1 MPDINFSVV
10 GYSQSATRMAVK
22 ARDFT
27 MIVDEPPV
35 LGGQDKGPNPVEYLL
50 SAIVGCLNV
59 TGYIVA
65 GEMGLTINSLE
76 ITANGDIN
84 PDLLFGKVTNDRAG
98 YKGISI
104 DFCIDAQAD
113 QETLDSWLSQVKA
126 RCPVSDNLANLTPVS
141 IALNVLEPQA
151 I

>member
-104 DFCIDAQAD
+104 DFCI
-113 QETLDSWLSQVKA
+113 
-126 RCPVSDNLANLTPVS
+126 
-141 IALNVLEPQA
+141 
-151 I
+151 

>member
-1 MPDINFSVV
+1 
-10 GYSQSATRMAVK
+10 MAVK

-27 MIVDEPPV
+27 MIVDEPPT

-65 GEMGLTINSLE
+65 KEIGFTINSLE
-76 ITANGDIN
+76 IKASGNLN
-84 PDLLFGKVTNDRAG
+84 PALLFGAVTNDRAG
-98 YKGISI
+98 YKGINI
-104 DFCIDAQAD
+104 DFCVDAQAD

-126 RCPVSDNLANLTPVS
+126 RCPVSDNLANATQ
-141 IALNVLEPQA
+141 ITIGLNVVEP
-151 I
+151 IE

>member
-10 GYSQSATRMAVK
+10 GYSQSPTRMSVK
-22 ARDFT
+22 ARNFT
-27 MIVDEPPV
+27 MIVDEPPA
-35 LGGQDKGPNPVEYLL
+35 LGGQDEGPNPVEYVL

-65 GEMGLTINSLE
+65 KEMGLTINSLE
-76 ITANGDIN
+76 IKANGDIN
-84 PDLLFGKVTNDRAG
+84 PDLLFGTTTNDRAG
-98 YKGISI
+98 YKGINI

-126 RCPVSDNLANLTPVS
+126 RCPVSDNLANATP
-141 IALNVLEPQA
+141 IKIGLNIVELA
-151 I
+151 

>member
-27 MIVDEPPV
+27 MIVDEPPT

-65 GEMGLTINSLE
+65 KEMDFTINSLE
-76 ITANGDIN
+76 IKASGNLN
-84 PDLLFGKVTNDRAG
+84 PALLFGAVTNDRAG
-98 YKGISI
+98 YKGINI
-104 DFCIDAQAD
+104 DFCVDAQAD

-126 RCPVSDNLANLTPVS
+126 RCPVSDNLANATP
-141 IALNVLEPQA
+141 ITIGLNVVET
-151 I
+151 IE

>member
-1 MPDINFSVV
+1 LPDINFSVV
-10 GYSQSATRMAVK
+10 GSSQSATRMAVK

-27 MIVDEPPV
+27 MIVDEPPT

-65 GEMGLTINSLE
+65 KEIGFTINSLE
-76 ITANGDIN
+76 IKASGNLN
-84 PDLLFGKVTNDRAG
+84 PALLFGAVTNDRAG
-98 YKGISI
+98 YKGINI
-104 DFCIDAQAD
+104 DFCVDAQAD

-126 RCPVSDNLANLTPVS
+126 RCPVSDNLANATQ
-141 IALNVLEPQA
+141 ITIGLNVVEP
-151 I
+151 IE